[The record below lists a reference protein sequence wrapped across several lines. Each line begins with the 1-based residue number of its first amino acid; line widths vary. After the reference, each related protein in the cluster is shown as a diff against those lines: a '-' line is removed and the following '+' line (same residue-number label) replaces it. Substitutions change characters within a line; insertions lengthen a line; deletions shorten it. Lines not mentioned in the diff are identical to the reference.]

1 MQDPESRAH
10 RGGYAD
16 RRSAANHHFANGL
29 GDFAI
34 IGVGV
39 KDFLGGKAP
48 LVQQDHTA
56 LRPFDRLG
64 YVHAFDVLT
73 KSNCSEAVCGRRIG
87 PSSVQWPEGMCVKP
101 FVAMIE
107 VRAIMKL
114 YPRWR

>member
-1 MQDPESRAH
+1 MQDPESRAR

-48 LVQQDHTA
+48 LVQHDYA
-56 LRPFDRLG
+56 AIRPFDRLG

-73 KSNCSEAVCGRRIG
+73 KSNCSEAGCGRRIG
-87 PSSVQWPEGMCVKP
+87 PCPVQRPGGIWVKP
-101 FVAMIE
+101 LVAMIE
-107 VRAIMKL
+107 VMAIMEL
-114 YPRWR
+114 